1 MSKRPDQTLSDKT
14 GVKSKR
20 RAGGKELLTE
30 ELAKKIALMVEQ
42 FPDSGIDV
50 TWENVVRYT
59 KLRFGYDFRRNV
71 LSTKKWGDRKLIAD
85 SFHDAKKVQSRQ
97 ASDTSLKYAGEPR
110 SRLRLV
116 IAKLQAEVL
125 ALREQLAQV
134 RAMQYDEVHS
144 LLDTRTPLNRLVGM
158 RKDSDG

>member
-1 MSKRPDQTLSDKT
+1 MSKLHDETLPNKRAL
-14 GVKSKR
+14 KSRR
-20 RAGGKELLTE
+20 RAGAKELLTE
-30 ELAKKIALMVEQ
+30 ELAKRIVLMVEQ
-42 FPDSGIDV
+42 FPDAGIDV
-50 TWENVVRYT
+50 TWENVVRHT

-71 LSTKKWGDRKLIAD
+71 LSTKKWNDRKLIAD
-85 SFHDAKKVQSRQ
+85 AFRDAKKVQSRQ
-97 ASDTSLKYAGEPR
+97 ARDTALKYANEPR

-144 LLDTRTPLNRLVGM
+144 LLDTRTPLNQLVSARENSEG
-158 RKDSDG
+158 